1 MAETNVPSVEI
12 TDTGVFVPET
22 SKVLAGVLQ
31 DYNAAFGGNLNITS
45 VSTPQAYLAGET
57 TATITDVNAALAYIF
72 NNVDPARASG
82 RFQDAIAR
90 IYFITRKAAT
100 HTTVMALCTGSP
112 GMTLP
117 AGSQARDDN
126 GYTYTSSTSAVFDST
141 GQATVIFRCDTAG
154 PIACAAGSLTKI
166 LVSVPGWDAVTNETA
181 GMAGNPVENRE
192 DFERRRYDSVA
203 INATGTVAAIRS
215 AILALD
221 NVTDCFV
228 VDNPKNETV
237 PYGATD
243 YELAPHSVYVGVV
256 GGDDEQIA
264 QTIWTKKDL
273 GCDYNGNTSV
283 VVYDDSALAAPY
295 PQYNVVFNR
304 PTAVPILFA
313 VTLKASNSLPSNIE
327 DLVKTAIISAFNG
340 ESNGFA
346 RERMAS
352 YIFAS
357 RYYSVVSAI
366 SEYVNILSI
375 RIGTTTA
382 NSNSLEMGID
392 QSPTVSASDIEVT
405 LL

>member
-57 TATITDVNAALAYIF
+57 TANITNVNAALAYLF
-72 NNVDPARASG
+72 NNVDPAYASG

-100 HTTVMALCTGSP
+100 HTTVTALCTGSP
-112 GMTLP
+112 GVTLP
-117 AGSQARDDN
+117 EGSQAKDDN
-126 GYTYTSSTSAVFDST
+126 GYTYTSAASAVFDST
-141 GQATVIFRCDTAG
+141 GQSTVVFQCDTAG
-154 PIACAAGSLTKI
+154 AIACPAGSLTQI
-166 LVSVPGWDAVTNETA
+166 LVAVPGWDAVTNEAA
-181 GMAGNPVENRE
+181 GIAGNPVENRE
-192 DFERRRYDSVA
+192 DFERRRYESVA
-203 INATGTVAAIRS
+203 INATGTVSSIRS

-221 NVTDCFV
+221 NVTDCFA

-237 PYGATD
+237 AYGATG

-256 GGDDEQIA
+256 GGEDEQIA

-283 VVYDDSALAAPY
+283 VVYDDSALEAPY

-313 VTLKASNSLPSNIE
+313 VTLKASNSLPANIE
-327 DLVKTAIISAFNG
+327 ELVRTAIISAFNG
-340 ESNGFA
+340 ELNGFT

-375 RIGTTTA
+375 LIGTTTA
-382 NSNSLEMGID
+382 DSNSLEMGID
-392 QSPTVSASDIEVT
+392 QSPTVSASGIEVT
-405 LL
+405 LS